1 MELPPYFQNVR
12 NALLRSGHT
21 PADAYRITWGAIRRW
36 ARGGGKAHPEVV
48 AAAQSALA
56 DLKAKSAIAHAH
68 ANDGGAVVELAGA
81 WNEALHPRVGA
92 GATAGGQFAKGQ
104 QQGGA
109 AKGKPAKAPRQAPR
123 PVTPP
128 GLGQRA
134 ARAHQLRAQAATYRQ
149 HAATIQA
156 QIRAEIGQIHAAVTA
171 QKTAR
176 AAAARGAAAR
186 AAGKGK
192 KAVKVR
198 KVSTHPRKHAA
209 VHRSTIASRSA
220 HISNLRQHVALQ
232 RRQVRALNVAANRLD
247 AQAAKL

>member
-1 MELPPYFQNVR
+1 MQLPPYFQNVR
-12 NALLRSGHT
+12 NALIRSGHT
-21 PADAYRITWGAIRRW
+21 EADAYRITWGAIRRW

-68 ANDGGAVVELAGA
+68 ANDAPALELAGA

-123 PVTPP
+123 PVTP

-149 HAATIQA
+149 HAAMIQA

-171 QKTAR
+171 QKTAK
-176 AAAARGAAAR
+176 AAAARGVAAR

-198 KVSTHPRKHAA
+198 KASTKPRKHTA
-209 VHRSTIASRSA
+209 VHHSTIASRAA
-220 HISNLRQHVALQ
+220 HISTLRQHVALQ
-232 RRQVRALNVAANRLD
+232 RRQVRALNVAANKLD
-247 AQAAKL
+247 AQAASL